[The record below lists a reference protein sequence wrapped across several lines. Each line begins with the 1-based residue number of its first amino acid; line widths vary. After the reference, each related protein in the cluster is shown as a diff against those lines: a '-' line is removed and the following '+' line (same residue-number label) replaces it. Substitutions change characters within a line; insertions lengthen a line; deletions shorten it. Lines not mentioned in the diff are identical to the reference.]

1 MRFVD
6 SNASVKGMW
15 RGLYLDFLGGIPFK
29 SQIMNYTKTL
39 KYSLWDKTKNA
50 VGMYLFLL
58 SIFRTSKEWQ

>member
-39 KYSLWDKTKNA
+39 KYSL
-50 VGMYLFLL
+50 
-58 SIFRTSKEWQ
+58 